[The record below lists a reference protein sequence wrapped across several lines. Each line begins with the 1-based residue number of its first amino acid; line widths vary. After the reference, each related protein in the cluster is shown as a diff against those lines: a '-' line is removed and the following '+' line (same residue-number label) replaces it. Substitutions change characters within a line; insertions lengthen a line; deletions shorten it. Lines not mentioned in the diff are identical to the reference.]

1 MNAMSKKILAQKQKK
16 MEEAQVTQVN
26 LFDQVIEE
34 SPEEAKEALK
44 PDRNRFGFGS
54 SYKKVATQQSPPQ
67 ANTVQDRRTGSPD
80 GMS

>member
-54 SYKKVATQQSPPQ
+54 SSQKVATQQSPPQ